1 MYATCCPAYTIRL
14 ESSRFILSKKQRQVV
29 RRVERYLECDSVLQC
44 DEVECASRTN
54 NQSTEPSST
63 LEEHS
68 SSPTGNCNNR
78 EISGEREEMK
88 TENPD
93 NRNKSVTG
101 KKAKMCRNTHS
112 GNPCHELK
120 MEMVKPEN
128 TTERYELYRKYQI
141 SVHGDEP
148 SKITQSGFSRFLV
161 DSPLTST
168 TVRAGKGSV
177 SRKQEDSVNSL
188 GEKEESKLK
197 EKNTKKSGK
206 VSERVKVNDQ
216 NSVGEKVTYN
226 LGTYHQLYRLDGKLV
241 AVGVVDILPSGLSS
255 VYLFYDPDVKQLSLG
270 EIVCEDVCVCVC
282 ERERERGCVHAH
294 FSVFLC
300 E

>member
-63 LEEHS
+63 LEEPS
-68 SSPTGNCNNR
+68 SSPTDNSNNR
-78 EISGEREEMK
+78 EISGDSEVIK
-88 TENPD
+88 LENPD

-101 KKAKMCRNTHS
+101 KKAKMSRNTHS
-112 GNPCHELK
+112 RNPCNPCHELK

-177 SRKQEDSVNSL
+177 SRKQEDSVRSL
-188 GEKEESKLK
+188 GDKEGSKV
-197 EKNTKKSGK
+197 EAKKIIGSKK
-206 VSERVKVNDQ
+206 VSDRVKVNDE

-270 EIVCEDVCVCVC
+270 EIVYEDVCVCV
-282 ERERERGCVHAH
+282 
-294 FSVFLC
+294 
-300 E
+300 